1 MVAPETIARIL
12 FLDIGCP
19 ERGPAADPQV
29 GLAAS
34 LARQDRPRRK
44 DEVDDTGVEI
54 DRRENPGHERPLRQR
69 MDIALVKHLLK
80 RKVEHSGWKREGG
93 DIRSAK
99 KLADD
104 LI

>member
-1 MVAPETIARIL
+1 
-12 FLDIGCP
+12 
-19 ERGPAADPQV
+19 
-29 GLAAS
+29 
-34 LARQDRPRRK
+34 
-44 DEVDDTGVEI
+44 
-54 DRRENPGHERPLRQR
+54 

-80 RKVEHSGWKREGG
+80 RKVEHSGLKREGG